1 MHRLEELAQAAVGFD
16 ARRGDQVVMQN
27 VSFSTNAPEVKPPTL
42 DRLMDQAR
50 GLLHTQP
57 NLVRTAVIGVCG
69 VLLVLFVLRPVASQ
83 VTATLREPMLLP
95 AETRAA
101 AFEENEEAA
110 QSDPG
115 DETLLPRPKSKA
127 YQLQQGIF
135 DHVSEHIRR
144 EPAQSTRLLEA
155 WIGSSE
161 ERN

>member
-1 MHRLEELAQAAVGFD
+1 ME
-16 ARRGDQVVMQN
+16 N
-27 VSFSTNAPEVKPPTL
+27 VSFSTNAPEVKPPVT
-42 DRLMDQAR
+42 DRLMEEMR

-57 NLVRTAVIGVCG
+57 GLMRTAVIGICG

-83 VTATLREPMLLP
+83 VTATLREPMLLASETGTASVFDERAVAQTEHDR
-95 AETRAA
+95 AEEM
-101 AFEENEEAA
+101 F
-110 QSDPG
+110 
-115 DETLLPRPKSKA
+115 LPKPRSKT

-135 DHVSEHIRR
+135 EQVSEHIRR